1 MFGWIQNLDWAI
13 LHWIRDMLQCGALD
27 FLMPKITALGNGGA
41 VWIIAAGALTI
52 SKRYR
57 RYGIAML
64 AALTAGVLIGNA
76 CLKNLIARPR
86 PCWLEN
92 VTLLIANPT
101 DYSFPSGHTLS
112 SVIGATV
119 LTKANRKFGL
129 MAIPLAV
136 LIAASRLYLYVHF
149 PSDVLAAAVLGI
161 AIGLAVCL
169 AGKMVWSTVKRK
181 NISYDVR

>member
-1 MFGWIQNLDWAI
+1 MFDWIQNMDWAI
-13 LHWIRDMLQCGALD
+13 LHWIRNTLQCGALD
-27 FLMPKITALGNGGA
+27 FWMPKITALGNGGA
-41 VWIIAAGALTI
+41 VWIVAAGALTS

-57 RYGIAML
+57 RYGLAML
-64 AALTAGVLIGNA
+64 AALAAGVLVGNV
-76 CLKNLIARPR
+76 CLKHLVARSR

-92 VTLLIANPT
+92 AALLITNPT

-119 LTKANRKFGL
+119 LTEANRKFGL
-129 MAIPLAV
+129 IAIPLAA
-136 LIAASRLYLYVHF
+136 LIAVSRLYLYVHF

-161 AIGLAVCL
+161 AIGLAACP

-181 NISYDVR
+181 KISHDI